1 MSAMIISS
9 LERLIGMA
17 QKLENFGI
25 TTIHFYSAKNSG
37 DLDVATIAF
46 VPFVDFVIL
55 GKDAPCSLSLNR
67 IIKEAQTRRIPVL
80 SEECI
85 EAGRDKGSL
94 V

>member
-25 TTIHFYSAKNSG
+25 TNIHFYSAKNGG

-46 VPFVDFVIL
+46 VPFVDFVIV
-55 GKDAPCSLSLNR
+55 GKDAPHSSSLNQ

-85 EAGRDKGSL
+85 ETVKDKGSF